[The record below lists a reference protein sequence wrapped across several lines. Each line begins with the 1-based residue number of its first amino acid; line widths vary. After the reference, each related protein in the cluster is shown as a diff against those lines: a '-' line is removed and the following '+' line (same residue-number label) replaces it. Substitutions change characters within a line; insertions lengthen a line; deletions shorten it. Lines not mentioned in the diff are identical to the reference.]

1 MDDKTQRN
9 EIEEV
14 MAPKISH
21 FIIED
26 ETPVDNF
33 KWEKQQPLL
42 TNSLYDSWFGV
53 NGSSQ
58 FFVVANVG
66 VEIEEVT
73 ASNISYLIIEDETP
87 ANDFPQ
93 EKESA
98 LPWIEQANLNK
109 ELAL

>member
-1 MDDKTQRN
+1 MDDKTQTN

-26 ETPVDNF
+26 ETPV
-33 KWEKQQPLL
+33 
-42 TNSLYDSWFGV
+42 
-53 NGSSQ
+53 
-58 FFVVANVG
+58 
-66 VEIEEVT
+66 
-73 ASNISYLIIEDETP
+73 
-87 ANDFPQ
+87 NDFPQ

-98 LPWIEQANLNK
+98 LPWTEQANLNK